1 MRTLKSEYDMRLLLV
16 EDNEAL
22 SGLLQKG
29 LTAAGFAVDAVQT
42 VSEAVAGLTRTRFSA
57 IILDLGLP
65 DGDGYAV
72 LEHLRSKG
80 DSTPVLILTARTAV
94 GDKVKGLNRG
104 ADDYLGKPF
113 ALEELVARLQA
124 LLRRPGVLL
133 GAALQLGRLT
143 FDTAAREIT
152 VGGQLQP
159 VPPREAAVL
168 EMLLRRSGRVVPK
181 QVIEDQLYGLSDEV
195 NSNAVEVY
203 VHRLRKQ
210 LSEAGADVE
219 IHTIRGV
226 GYLIRQAREDRV

>member
-1 MRTLKSEYDMRLLLV
+1 MRLLLV

-29 LTAAGFAVDAVQT
+29 LNAAGFAIDAVQT
-42 VSEAVAGLTRTRFSA
+42 VSEALAGLARTRFSA

-72 LEHLRSKG
+72 LEQLRSKG

-94 GDKVKGLNRG
+94 GDKVKGFNRG

-133 GAALQLGRLT
+133 GAALQLGRIT

-152 VGGQLQP
+152 VDGRLQP

-226 GYLIRQAREDRV
+226 GYLIRQSREDRV

>member
-1 MRTLKSEYDMRLLLV
+1 MRLLLV
-16 EDNEAL
+16 EDNDTL

-29 LTAAGFAVDAVQT
+29 LEAAGFAVDIVKTVADALNGLATKRFAAV
-42 VSEAVAGLTRTRFSA
+42 
-57 IILDLGLP
+57 ILDLGLP

-72 LEHLRSKG
+72 LQSLRAKG
-80 DSTPVLILTARTAV
+80 DSTPVLILTARGAV
-94 GDKVKGLNRG
+94 DDRVKGFQRG

-113 ALEELVARLQA
+113 ALEELIARIQA

-133 GAALQLGRLT
+133 GLALKLGHLT
-143 FDTAAREIT
+143 FDTTARE
-152 VGGQLQP
+152 VMVDGRLQLI
-159 VPPREAAVL
+159 PPRESAVL
-168 EMLLRRSGRVVPK
+168 EVLLRRSGRVVPK

-210 LSEAGADVE
+210 LSEAGAGVE

-226 GYLIRQAREDRV
+226 GYLIREVE

>member
-1 MRTLKSEYDMRLLLV
+1 MRLLLV

-29 LTAAGFAVDAVQT
+29 LNAAGFAVDAVQS
-42 VSEAVAGLTRTRFSA
+42 VAEALAGVARTRFSA
-57 IILDLGLP
+57 IVLDLGLP
-65 DGDGYAV
+65 DGDGYSV
-72 LEHLRSKG
+72 LENLRTKG

-94 GDKVKGLNRG
+94 GDKVKGFNRG

-152 VGGQLQP
+152 VDGRLQP

-168 EMLLRRSGRVVPK
+168 EILLRRSGRVVPK

-203 VHRLRKQ
+203 VHRLRRQ

-226 GYLIRQAREDRV
+226 GYLIRQSHEDRV

>member
-1 MRTLKSEYDMRLLLV
+1 MRLLLV
-16 EDNEAL
+16 EDNETLAA
-22 SGLLQKG
+22 LLQKG
-29 LTAAGFAVDAVQT
+29 LAAAGFSTDSVKT
-42 VSEAVAGLTRTRFSA
+42 VAEALEGLAAKRFSA

-65 DGDGYAV
+65 DGDGYEV
-72 LEHLRSKG
+72 LHSLRSKG
-80 DSTPVLILTARTAV
+80 DSTPVLILTARGAV
-94 GDKVKGLNRG
+94 DDKVKGFQRG

-133 GAALQLGRLT
+133 GAALKLGRVT

-152 VGGQLQP
+152 IDGKLEL

-168 EMLLRRSGRVVPK
+168 EVLLRRSGRVVPK
-181 QVIEDQLYGLSDEV
+181 QVIEDQLYGLSEEV
-195 NSNAVEVY
+195 SSNAVEVY

-210 LSEAGADVE
+210 LSEADAGVE

-226 GYLIRQAREDRV
+226 GYLIREAV

>member
-1 MRTLKSEYDMRLLLV
+1 MRLLLV

-29 LTAAGFAVDAVQT
+29 LMAAGFAVDTVQT
-42 VSEAVAGLTRTRFSA
+42 VSEALAGLARTRFSA
-57 IILDLGLP
+57 VVLDLGLP

-72 LEHLRSKG
+72 LEHLRAKA

-94 GDKVKGLNRG
+94 GDKVKGFNRG

-152 VGGQLQP
+152 VGGRLQP

-210 LSEAGADVE
+210 LSEAGADIE

-226 GYLIRQAREDRV
+226 GYLIRQSREDRV